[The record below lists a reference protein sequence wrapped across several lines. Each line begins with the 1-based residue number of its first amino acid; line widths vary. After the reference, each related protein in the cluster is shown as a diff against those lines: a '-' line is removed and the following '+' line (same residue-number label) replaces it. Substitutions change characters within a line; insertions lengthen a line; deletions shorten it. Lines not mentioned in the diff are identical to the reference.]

1 MVAPDWVCVLVFIG
15 PSSNIGLSSNMN
27 SVEDE
32 TSAASPVAEARCPKN
47 YSVWLAFVFGLVC
60 MVVVAGLLDQ
70 VMNQARA
77 GDSPGG
83 SGLWGQPVAG
93 KAATTSW
100 LGIDA
105 RDVDAVAAA
114 QLGLKEAQGVLVTK
128 VYVGSPAE
136 EAEIERGDV
145 IVSFNR
151 QKVKTL
157 ADLKTIV
164 GSINPGDHV
173 RVCLY
178 RDEARISVYVAP
190 IERPVGATSLLAGES
205 GSNIAWGMTIS
216 PLTPSLQ
223 SRLSIPDKVAGVVV
237 VEVTPNG
244 LADVAGVRPGDLIRS
259 VNHRKTE
266 DMESFFKVLSDA
278 DEGLLLDIYRAG
290 ELMYVSVGTP
300 KMPVPPIPANTGTRS
315 VAGVPAAGIPTSA
328 IYVAGAPTA
337 SATGQ
342 IEVCVCPVCS
352 TTVAHP
358 LGTPCSQLSCP
369 VCGTRMIKAST

>member
-1 MVAPDWVCVLVFIG
+1 MVAPAWVCVLVFIG
-15 PSSNIGLSSNMN
+15 LSTNIGLSSNMN
-27 SVEDE
+27 SVENE
-32 TSAASPVAEARCPKN
+32 TLTASPAAEARCPKN
-47 YSVWLAFVFGLVC
+47 YQVWIAFIFGLVC
-60 MVVVAGLLDQ
+60 MVVAAGFFDR

-77 GDSPGG
+77 GDNLGR
-83 SGLWGQPVAG
+83 SGFWGQPVAG
-93 KAATTSW
+93 KAVTTPW

-105 RDVDAVAAA
+105 RDVDAVVAA
-114 QLGLKEAQGVLVTK
+114 QLGLEEAKGVLVTK

-223 SRLSIPDKVAGVVV
+223 SRLSIPDKVTGVVV
-237 VEVTPNG
+237 VEVSPNG
-244 LADVAGVRPGDLIRS
+244 LAAVGGVRPGDLIRS

-266 DMESFFKVLSDA
+266 DMESFFKVLSEA

-290 ELMYVSVGTP
+290 ELMYISVGTP
-300 KMPVPPIPANTGTRS
+300 KMPAPPIPANTGIRS
-315 VAGVPAAGIPTSA
+315 VAGVTAAGIPTSA
-328 IYVAGAPTA
+328 MYVAGSLTA
-337 SATGQ
+337 STTGQ
-342 IEVCVCPVCS
+342 IDVCVCPVCK
-352 TTVAHP
+352 TTVVHP